1 MAGRPCPAEV
11 PGVELSAGGVPVPV
25 LYGAGGTKTYQN
37 QGGGVNNKKR
47 VSNNKGRL
55 TWAY

>member
-37 QGGGVNNKKR
+37 QKQGGG
-47 VSNNKGRL
+47 GRE
-55 TWAY
+55 